1 MCELTSTWPSR
12 ALSHDDI
19 KLSAAAFRPGR
30 LFRLSR
36 HRDPAPVGVC
46 HTVPVELSLLHCSG
60 IDELS
65 KEGTFGFR
73 PALVNNS
80 GSTRTIRFFRAGV
93 NSFRD
98 YPTTLAQQYSITAAS
113 PIVTMRI
120 RWVSPIWNP
129 PKFKEAIAAPSMRRL
144 AGAPESARPAVPLAL
159 SWHLCVSA
167 RCGRRFG
174 C

>member
-1 MCELTSTWPSR
+1 MCKIEYAWPSR

-46 HTVPVELSLLHCSG
+46 HTVPVESSLLHCSG

-65 KEGTFGFR
+65 KEGTFCFR

-80 GSTRTIRFFRAGV
+80 GSIRTIRFFRAGV
-93 NSFRD
+93 NYFRD
-98 YPTTLAQQYSITAAS
+98 VIRRP
-113 PIVTMRI
+113 I

-129 PKFKEAIAAPSMRRL
+129 PKCDPSSGGSTAPVPPPVRNTRRCRLPLNAATRL
-144 AGAPESARPAVPLAL
+144 SR
-159 SWHLCVSA
+159 S
-167 RCGRRFG
+167 RRRFG
-174 C
+174 DAERRHFGEHGQSLEVGQL